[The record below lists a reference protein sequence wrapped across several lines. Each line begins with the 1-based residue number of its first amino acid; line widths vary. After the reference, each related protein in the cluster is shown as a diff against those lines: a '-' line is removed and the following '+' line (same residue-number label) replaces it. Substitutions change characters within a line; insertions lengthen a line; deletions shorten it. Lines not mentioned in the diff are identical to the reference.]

1 MESMARLASIL
12 LFALLASVSASAQEP
27 GVDEEACKGQDFDAF
42 DLVINKDGEMQ
53 SHEGAG
59 QELTSVLEKAM
70 AQEIS
75 ASAQATITPA
85 SDAVLIDVL
94 AVLVKS

>member
-1 MESMARLASIL
+1 MESMTRLASIL
-12 LFALLASVSASAQEP
+12 LFALLASAPAGAQEP

-59 QELTSVLEKAM
+59 QELKFICA
-70 AQEIS
+70 
-75 ASAQATITPA
+75 ATARKGAPTN
-85 SDAVLIDVL
+85 
-94 AVLVKS
+94 